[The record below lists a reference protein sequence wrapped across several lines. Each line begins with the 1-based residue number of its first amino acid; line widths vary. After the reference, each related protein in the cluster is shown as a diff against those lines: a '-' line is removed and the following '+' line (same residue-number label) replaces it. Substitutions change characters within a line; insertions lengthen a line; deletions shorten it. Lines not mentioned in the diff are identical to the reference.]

1 VQVEALSASLQ
12 DANVLVQRSTL
23 DLLLCAFPMHCNQL
37 PRSDIVNLVTA
48 AINVVLRRDSS
59 LNRRLYA
66 WLIGTDSNGLPIMVT
81 SQKTTDVESNIMTER
96 QNSTASDT
104 DLHYFETHSKSL
116 LIQAV
121 RNSLREDADSSKDQ
135 GTRLTSPAVT
145 LRPFKILMI
154 LLDKQEIGS
163 SILEDIFLDVLR
175 CMHREC
181 TKKAPEKNS
190 AKATESRV
198 KSESDYNS
206 TVGEVV
212 KTANLLLGGME
223 PSFIWQ
229 FVGEMLASACDHSL
243 RTSQPQK
250 VAVTDASAAAV
261 NINELCDIV
270 NFLLD
275 KLSMVGIGEQFVV
288 FLRVNVAYLFICY
301 SNRTHLY
308 KIMQNENK
316 ATRCKQN

>member
-1 VQVEALSASLQ
+1 VVQVEALSASLQ

-37 PRSDIVNLVTA
+37 PRSDMVTLVTA

-66 WLIGTDSNGLPIMVT
+66 WLIGTDSNGLPIMMT
-81 SQKTTDVESNIMTER
+81 SQKATDPVESNVLTER

-116 LIQAV
+116 LIHAV
-121 RNSLREDADSSKDQ
+121 RNSLQEDNNTSKDQ
-135 GTRLTSPAVT
+135 GTKLNSPAVT

-163 SILEDIFLDVLR
+163 AILEDIFLDMLR

-181 TKKAPEKNS
+181 TKKGPEKNS
-190 AKATESRV
+190 TKASETRT
-198 KSESDYNS
+198 KSESDYNAA
-206 TVGEVV
+206 VGEIV

-250 VAVTDASAAAV
+250 VAVDDGNAV
-261 NINELCDIV
+261 AVSINELCDIV

-275 KLSMVGIGEQFVV
+275 KLSMVGILVQFVV
-288 FLRVNVAYLFICY
+288 FLYVKIVSNFLRVLHFC
-301 SNRTHLY
+301 LY
-308 KIMQNENK
+308 WIL
-316 ATRCKQN
+316 CCIF

>member
-1 VQVEALSASLQ
+1 LLHISFSFFIFVFQKVSPESKASFRESLLNTNALFVQVEALSASLQ

-23 DLLLCAFPMHCNQL
+23 DLLLGAFPMHCNHL
-37 PRSDIVNLVTA
+37 PRSDTVTLVTA

-66 WLIGTDSNGLPIMVT
+66 WLIGTDSNGLPIMMT
-81 SQKTTDVESNIMTER
+81 SHRTPDAESNALTER

-104 DLHYFETHSKSL
+104 DLHYFETHSKSF

-121 RNSLREDADSSKDQ
+121 RNSLQEDADGSKDQ
-135 GTRLTSPAVT
+135 DTRLALPAVS

-163 SILEDIFLDVLR
+163 AILEDIFLDMLR

-181 TKKAPEKNS
+181 MTKAPNFP
-190 AKATESRV
+190 KASESRV
-198 KSESDYNS
+198 KSESDYNAA
-206 TVGEVV
+206 VGEIV

-229 FVGEMLASACDHSL
+229 FVGEMLASACQQSVQA
-243 RTSQPQK
+243 SQLQK
-250 VAVTDASAAAV
+250 TAVNDVNAVAV

-275 KLSMVGIGEQFVV
+275 KLSMVGF
-288 FLRVNVAYLFICY
+288 FTTF
-301 SNRTHLY
+301 
-308 KIMQNENK
+308 
-316 ATRCKQN
+316 